1 VTLTDLFQLLAD
13 GLVLGTMYGL
23 IAVGYTMVY
32 GILQII
38 NFAHGEIFM
47 LGGFGALFVYVW
59 VPGLREIS
67 LWAAL
72 PVMLLVAVLVS
83 VSAAVAAERFAYRP
97 LRSASRLAPLITA
110 IGLSLFLQQFVF
122 NFFTLP
128 GKSPGVTAPVPFPQL
143 PGGPLHLGGV
153 TVSYASVLTVVV
165 AAVAMV
171 ALSHLVRRTRTGR
184 AMQATAQDPRTAR
197 LMGIDTDRVI
207 VIAFVIGA
215 VLAAVACLTQGLR
228 LGTISYNMGFIA
240 GLKGFTAAVLGGIG
254 NIQGAMLGG
263 VVLGIAESLAS
274 GLLPH
279 LPALDTFGGSVWKD
293 VWAFVIL
300 IVVLLIRPQGL
311 LGERLATDRA

>member
-1 VTLTDLFQLLAD
+1 MTSTDLLQLLTD
-13 GLVLGTMYGL
+13 GLVLGSMYGL

-47 LGGFGALFVYVW
+47 MGGFGALFVYAW
-59 VPGLREIS
+59 VPALHEIP

-83 VSAAVAAERFAYRP
+83 VGAAVAAERLTYRP
-97 LRSASRLAPLITA
+97 LRDAPRLAPLITA

-128 GKSPGVTAPVPFPQL
+128 GTSMGVTAPVPFPQL
-143 PGGPLHLGGV
+143 GGGPVQLGGV
-153 TVSYASVLTVVV
+153 SVSYAAVLTLVV
-165 AAVAMV
+165 AAGAMGSLTWFV
-171 ALSHLVRRTRTGR
+171 GRTRTGR
-184 AMQATAQDPRTAR
+184 AMQATAQDPKTAR

-207 VIAFVIGA
+207 VIAFALGA
-215 VLAAVACLTQGLR
+215 ALAAVACLTQGLR

-254 NIQGAMLGG
+254 NIRGAMLGG
-263 VVLGIAESLAS
+263 IVLGVAESLAS
-274 GLLPH
+274 GVLPH
-279 LPALDTFGGSVWKD
+279 LPSLQMFGGSVWKD

-311 LGERLATDRA
+311 LGERIADRA

>member
-1 VTLTDLFQLLAD
+1 
-13 GLVLGTMYGL
+13 MYGL

-47 LGGFGALFVYVW
+47 LGGFGALFAYAW
-59 VPGLREIS
+59 VPALHEIA

-72 PVMLLVAVLVS
+72 PVMLIVGVLVS
-83 VSAAVAAERFAYRP
+83 VTAAVAAERFTYRP
-97 LRSASRLAPLITA
+97 LRNAPRLAPLITA
-110 IGLSLFLQQFVF
+110 IGLSLFLQQVVF

-128 GKSPGVTAPVPFPQL
+128 GKSMGITAPVPFPQL
-143 PGGPLHLGGV
+143 DGGPLRLGGV
-153 TVSYASVLTVVV
+153 TVSYAAILTLVV
-165 AAVAMV
+165 AAGAMTGLTYFV
-171 ALSHLVRRTRTGR
+171 GRTRTGR
-184 AMQATAQDPRTAR
+184 AMQATAQDPKTAR

-207 VIAFVIGA
+207 VVAFAIGA

-228 LGTISYNMGFIA
+228 LGSISYNMGFIA

-254 NIQGAMLGG
+254 NIRGAMLGG
-263 VVLGIAESLAS
+263 VVLGVAESLAS

-279 LPALDTFGGSVWKD
+279 LPSLQMFGGSVWKD

-311 LGERLATDRA
+311 LGERIADRA

>member
-1 VTLTDLFQLLAD
+1 MTSTDFLQLLTD
-13 GLVLGTMYGL
+13 GLVLGSMYGL

-47 LGGFGALFVYVW
+47 MGGFGALFVYAW
-59 VPGLREIS
+59 VPALHEIP

-83 VSAAVAAERFAYRP
+83 VGAAVAAERLTYRP
-97 LRSASRLAPLITA
+97 LRNAPRLAPLITA

-128 GKSPGVTAPVPFPQL
+128 GTSMGVTAPVPFPQL
-143 PGGPLHLGGV
+143 GGGPLQLGGV
-153 TVSYASVLTVVV
+153 SVSYAAVLTLVV
-165 AAVAMV
+165 AAGAMGSLTWFV
-171 ALSHLVRRTRTGR
+171 GRTSTGR
-184 AMQATAQDPRTAR
+184 AMQATAQDPKTAR

-207 VIAFVIGA
+207 VIAFALGA
-215 VLAAVACLTQGLR
+215 ALAAVACLTQGLR

-254 NIQGAMLGG
+254 NIRGAMLGG
-263 VVLGIAESLAS
+263 IVLGVAESLAS
-274 GLLPH
+274 GVLPH
-279 LPALDTFGGSVWKD
+279 LPSLQMFGGSVWKD

-311 LGERLATDRA
+311 LGERIADRA